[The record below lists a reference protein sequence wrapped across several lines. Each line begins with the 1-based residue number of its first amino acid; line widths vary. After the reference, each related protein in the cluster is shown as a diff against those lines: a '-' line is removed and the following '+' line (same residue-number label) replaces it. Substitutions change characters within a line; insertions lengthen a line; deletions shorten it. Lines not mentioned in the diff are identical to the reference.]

1 MSHSIRNHTNTQG
14 GAASRTGTSSK
25 NTTTSRQQN
34 SSLEIRDG
42 HHQQQLPKNN
52 NNQRQQDGAPST
64 ATLTR
69 PGSAGAGAVAASATA
84 GSITQQQESWIKSR
98 QVYQQQLLTEHFG
111 FSPLSFVD
119 DVINSVNNMIYQA
132 SMALQEFVE
141 NEMEAWVIQNQSQ
154 LPKNYDAK
162 VESAKG
168 MHKFETLLEAAV
180 DKNFDRFELYAL
192 KNLFGVPEDVDIVL
206 PHYEALDFGIGADK
220 EEALD
225 RELELLRQQ
234 VIMTKAMNYK
244 LRKEL
249 ALEEGRRREL
259 ERCREQIGFLK
270 DALKEYRDVAPIP
283 QTLIFIRDNIET
295 LHRRFGA
302 LHEKL
307 QRNAQAD
314 HFASSAAASTGER
327 AVSSVTALHEALL
340 SQEQDQRVMYIRSV
354 VRRQIDEHLGSE
366 TVVMHRSHNFTAP
379 PTPSPPS

>member
-1 MSHSIRNHTNTQG
+1 MSHSSRNHTNTQI
-14 GAASRTGTSSK
+14 GAASRTGISSK
-25 NTTTSRQQN
+25 NSTTSRQQN
-34 SSLEIRDG
+34 GSLEIRNG
-42 HHQQQLPKNN
+42 HHQQQQPKNN
-52 NNQRQQDGAPST
+52 NNQRQQGGATSS

-69 PGSAGAGAVAASATA
+69 LGSTGAGAFAAAATA
-84 GSITQQQESWIKSR
+84 GTIAQQQESWIKSR

-141 NEMEAWVIQNQSQ
+141 NEMEAWAIQHQSQ
-154 LPKNYDAK
+154 LPKNYDVK

-225 RELELLRQQ
+225 KELELLRQQ

-314 HFASSAAASTGER
+314 RFASSAAASTGER